1 MPAAIED
8 SVKCIDLTTT
18 KRINAICNNFLS
30 FPVATENVI
39 MFSINTSDSTNV
51 FSLFQMAQDLRP
63 EERVEIV
70 CYICAK
76 VFFVC
81 FCFCLCVTSVLR
93 CATGWQT

>member
-1 MPAAIED
+1 MPAAIEHCVLFCFVIKCIGFDNNKTDKCDLQQFPEFSSCHRKCD
-8 SVKCIDLTTT
+8 SV
-18 KRINAICNNFLS
+18 F
-30 FPVATENVI
+30 
-39 MFSINTSDSTNV
+39 NTSDSANV

-81 FCFCLCVTSVLR
+81 FCLLHLC
-93 CATGWQT
+93 